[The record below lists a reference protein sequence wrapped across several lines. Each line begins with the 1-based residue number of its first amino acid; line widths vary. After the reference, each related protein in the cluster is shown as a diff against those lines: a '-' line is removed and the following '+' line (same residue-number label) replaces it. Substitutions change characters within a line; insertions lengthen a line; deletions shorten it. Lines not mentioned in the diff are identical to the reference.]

1 MKGNKGGALS
11 TAGYIILGIIIA
23 YGINFGLS
31 IALGT
36 SMPVVAVESN
46 SMVPTFARGD
56 ILLLD
61 GRANYTINDIIVYSP
76 EGQSVPIVHRIIS
89 INADGSFQTKG
100 DANAG
105 QLTFEKHVDT
115 AEIHGKVILIVPYVG
130 WIKIAVTS
138 YVLPNLLWVVI
149 IVVIVAAAGYGVNR
163 YLKRSDKI

>member
-105 QLTFEKHVDT
+105 SLRSRSTSTRRKYTEK
-115 AEIHGKVILIVPYVG
+115 
-130 WIKIAVTS
+130 S
-138 YVLPNLLWVVI
+138 YSSCPTW
-149 IVVIVAAAGYGVNR
+149 AG
-163 YLKRSDKI
+163 